1 MACAEHRVLSRGA
14 PARFAGFLL
23 CLLWLGACASQH
35 LERPSTGTTQR
46 GIASWYGE
54 PFHGRTTA
62 SGETYDMHGLT
73 AAHRQLPL
81 GTRVAVRNL
90 DNGRQVE
97 LRIND
102 RGPFIRGRI
111 LDLSYGAAKVLG
123 VVGPGLAKVEIRIL
137 EIGDGRSGPGLNSR
151 FTVQLGAFSQRQNAI
166 ALMRRAAK
174 RHEGVE
180 VDSKGDVHRVRLG
193 LFSSQTAAEEL
204 RRQLMAEGFE
214 ALVIVLP

>member
-1 MACAEHRVLSRGA
+1 MLSTDLRA
-14 PARFAGFLL
+14 SSPATLAHLGSLLL
-23 CLLWLGACASQH
+23 CLVWLGACASQH
-35 LERPSTGTTQR
+35 LERPAPGATQR
-46 GIASWYGE
+46 GVASWYGK
-54 PFHGRTTA
+54 PFHGRATA
-62 SGETYDMHGLT
+62 SGEIYDMHGLT

-81 GTRVAVRNL
+81 GTRIAVHNL

-111 LDLSYGAAKVLG
+111 LDLSFGAAKVLG
-123 VVGPGLAKVEIRIL
+123 VVGPGLARVEIRIL
-137 EIGDGRSGPGLNSR
+137 EIGEGRSGPGLNSR
-151 FTVQLGAFSQRQNAI
+151 FTVQLGAFSKRQNAI
-166 ALMRRAAK
+166 ALMRKAAK
-174 RHEGVE
+174 HHEGVE

-204 RRQLMAEGFE
+204 RRQLMAEGFD